1 MGFNLKQNELVPAR
15 RRVPIYA
22 LSDSDGKTPIT
33 NLTISSGDM
42 KVTKANGSP
51 ANHLGTLTT
60 IDATTG
66 LYYYEAFATEVDTL
80 GPLGL
85 VINKSGVRDIVW
97 ESEVVGF
104 DPIGEILKSQSDASK
119 RNMLIYL
126 VSNTDGI
133 TPVTGKVLADM
144 TIKYSKNGAG
154 LIAAGGTITEL
165 SDGLYNYEALQDEV
179 DTDGFFVLSVLPV
192 TADAFRNVARFSLIT
207 EAAGTTGPP
216 GLALDKFLIPIIP
229 EVQMRA
235 MFAANPITGPPKFV
249 AIRPKL
255 LEPGVEGQRFEVLFY
270 PVPDQAYTLEYRYNR
285 IWVKLS
291 TTNKYPAGAAYH
303 GELILQSC
311 LRMVEQR
318 IHNKRGPHH
327 ELFLEMLAAS
337 QQIDAKHKAIT
348 RRSAWPVKE
357 FDPNTDALLTG
368 KGDAPPGANIE
379 SIRRDIGIYLGFPSN
394 PDEWSYD
401 QQGMA
406 DTISQSG
413 VDQFHMPPI
422 VPELKFESHV
432 WSFMLPIAVLNT
444 VADTEDY
451 DAPANFG
458 GIQGDMTYQAAN
470 QGYGS
475 VPVVGEEQIRR
486 LKQNNP
492 IQSGKPQF
500 ACTFADIDSDPGY
513 QQNVF
518 KIRLYP
524 KPDAVY
530 VLEYKFRILAD
541 TFGGRGYTQSVA
553 LGVPIHRLTILA
565 SCLYV
570 AELQIK
576 QVVDGP
582 MRRLFF
588 ERLKASISYDS
599 NLNRPEYL
607 GYNGDGSGAAS
618 PWRDFNRATTV
629 TYNSVQY

>member
-1 MGFNLKQNELVPAR
+1 MGFDLKQNEAVPAR

-42 KVTKANGSP
+42 KVTKAGGSP

-85 VINKSGVRDIVW
+85 IINKSGVRDIVW
-97 ESEVVGF
+97 ESQIVDF
-104 DPIGEILKSQSDASK
+104 DPIGEILKSQSDSSK
-119 RNMLIYL
+119 RNMLVYL

-133 TPVTGKVLADM
+133 TPVTGKVVGDM
-144 TIKYSKNGAG
+144 TIKFSKNGAG

-165 SDGLYNYEALQDEV
+165 SDGFYNYQALQAEV
-179 DTDGFFVLSVLPV
+179 DTEGFMVLSIVPV
-192 TADAFRNVARFSLIT
+192 TADDFRNVARFSLIT
-207 EAAGTTGPP
+207 AASGVTGPG
-216 GLALDKFLIPIIP
+216 GLALDKYLIPIIP

-235 MFAANPITGPPKFV
+235 MYAANPITGPPKFV
-249 AIRPKL
+249 AVRPKL
-255 LEPGVEGQRFEVLFY
+255 LAPGTEGQRFEVLFY
-270 PVPDQAYTLEYRYNR
+270 PVPDQAYTLDYRYNR

-291 TTNKYPAGAAYH
+291 TANKYPAGASYH

-318 IHNKRGPHH
+318 IHHKRGPHH
-327 ELFLEMLAAS
+327 ELFLEMLGAS
-337 QQIDAKHKAIT
+337 QQIDAKHKAVT

-357 FDPNTDALLTG
+357 YDPNTDALLTG
-368 KGDAPPGANIE
+368 KADGPPGDSFE
-379 SIRRDIGIYLGFPSN
+379 SIRRDIGIYLDFPSN
-394 PDEWSYD
+394 PDEWSWD
-401 QQGMA
+401 QA
-406 DTISQSG
+406 ARCETIAQSG

-422 VPELKFESHV
+422 VPELKFDMHV
-432 WSFMLPIAVLNT
+432 WTFLLPIATLTT
-444 VADTEDY
+444 VASTEDY
-451 DAPANFG
+451 DAPPDFG
-458 GIQGDMTYQAAN
+458 GIQGDMTWQSSN
-470 QGYGS
+470 EGYGS
-475 VPVVGEEQIRR
+475 VRVVGEEQIRS

-492 IQSGKPQF
+492 IQSGKPQL
-500 ACTFADIDSDPGY
+500 ACTFADIDSDLGY
-513 QQNVF
+513 QQNVY
-518 KIRLYP
+518 KIRLWP
-524 KPDAVY
+524 KPDGIY
-530 VLEYKFRILAD
+530 VLEYKYRILTN

-576 QVVDGP
+576 QIQDGP

-599 NLNRPEYL
+599 SLNKPEYL
-607 GYNGDGSGAAS
+607 GYNGDRSGSAS

-629 TYNSVQY
+629 LYDGIQY